1 MTKSAKIK
9 AVNRVFSLVKNGV
22 NITDARQ
29 TVAEELGLSAGNT
42 IWTWQR
48 NLKMTTPVV
57 NTSITRVNNTV
68 ATRRSTSNVGIS
80 SMKNDLG
87 TVFTSLVRKD
97 GKYTPKEASAISQVS
112 SNILGLARLELE
124 VHKHAAKTRSKSV
137 RSLDLI

>member
-1 MTKSAKIK
+1 
-9 AVNRVFSLVKNGV
+9 
-22 NITDARQ
+22 
-29 TVAEELGLSAGNT
+29 
-42 IWTWQR
+42 
-48 NLKMTTPVV
+48 MTTPVT
-57 NTSITRVNNTV
+57 NTSIARVNNTV
-68 ATRRSTSNVGIS
+68 VARRNTSNVGIN

-87 TVFTSLVRKD
+87 IVFTSLVRKD